1 MIPTLGVNGKSHD
14 GQPTADVCSNLMIY
28 STFIVFY
35 RQ

>member
-1 MIPTLGVNGKSHD
+1 MIPALGVNGKSYD
-14 GQPTADVCSNLMIY
+14 GQLTADVCSNLMIY

>member
-1 MIPTLGVNGKSHD
+1 MIPTLGVNGKSYD

-35 RQ
+35 RH